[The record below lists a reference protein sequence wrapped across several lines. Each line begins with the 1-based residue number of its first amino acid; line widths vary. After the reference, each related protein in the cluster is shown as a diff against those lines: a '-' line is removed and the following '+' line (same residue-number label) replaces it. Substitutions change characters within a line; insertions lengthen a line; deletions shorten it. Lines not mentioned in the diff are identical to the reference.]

1 LSLDAA
7 GLAFAFTAG
16 LFSIF
21 SPCGYA
27 LLPGYV
33 SYYLGSDFS
42 VTKGVLGGLACT
54 LGLTTVFS
62 VVGVLTSNLGSLL
75 HTLVPLL
82 DLLAAAIL
90 IAMGAIM
97 LLKVQLPYLSFNV
110 SPSRR
115 RGLPG
120 FYLFGIV
127 YGMAGVGCSAPIF
140 LSVLVHA
147 MTKGPVNGLLTF
159 TVYAI
164 GMGVPLIITNI
175 LLAETQ
181 DYVIA
186 KIMKITPRLHRLSG
200 IVLILVGAYLA
211 YFYYT
216 TY

>member
-1 LSLDAA
+1 MDTA

-16 LFSIF
+16 VFSIF

-33 SYYLGSDFS
+33 SYYLGSEFS
-42 VTKGVLGGLACT
+42 TARGVLGGLVCT
-54 LGLTTVFS
+54 LGLMTVFS
-62 VVGVLTSNLGSLL
+62 VVGVLASSLGALL
-75 HTLVPLL
+75 QTLVPLL

-90 IAMGAIM
+90 IVMGSVM
-97 LLKVQLPYLSFNV
+97 LLEVQLPYLSFNV

-115 RGLPG
+115 RGLLG

-140 LSVLVHA
+140 LSVLLHA

-159 TVYAI
+159 AVYAV
-164 GMGVPLIITNI
+164 GMGVPLIITNV

-186 KIMKITPRLHRLSG
+186 RITKITPRLHRLSG
-200 IVLILVGAYLA
+200 IVLILVGAYLV